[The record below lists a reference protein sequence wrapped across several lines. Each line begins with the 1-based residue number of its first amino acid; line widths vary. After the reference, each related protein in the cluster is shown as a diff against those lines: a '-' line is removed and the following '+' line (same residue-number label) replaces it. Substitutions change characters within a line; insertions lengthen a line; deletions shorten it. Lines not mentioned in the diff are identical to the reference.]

1 MSSTQSAQDVVVIGG
16 GIVGV
21 STALQLQRSGRSVT
35 IVERGTPGDEASG
48 HNGGMFSDDCLP
60 TQMPDTITGLPHLL
74 RDPESPLVL
83 RFRDMPM
90 LAPWLIRFALNSRPS
105 RARKI
110 SADLYSLMSRGFDAY
125 RPLIKGTAAESVIR
139 NSGNLYAYRS
149 RRALNLDSFPMQL
162 RRQNG
167 VTYEVVDDSAMAK
180 ISPLFAGKF
189 EIGLFFP
196 KTHWTT
202 DPRAFTQTLLADF
215 VAKGGRVQTTAATGF
230 DTANGRVT
238 RVRTSDGGITAASFV
253 IAAGPWSRR
262 LLRHLGSDVPLS
274 VERGY
279 GADLPDPGL
288 KFDQPVILA
297 DVHSAI
303 TPHRNGGVR
312 LAGYDELASIDAPA
326 NLSLPKRLV
335 RSAKKVYPEL
345 RDAGATFWMRR
356 RPSTPDS
363 LPVIDRAPRFENTY
377 LAFGHGHKGLCMGAI
392 TGQLVREL
400 MDGAPPAV
408 DVTPF
413 RLTRFHTFAG
423 L

>member
-1 MSSTQSAQDVVVIGG
+1 MTTSNGSDVVVIGG

-21 STALQLQRSGRSVT
+21 STALQLQRTGRSVT
-35 IVERGTPGDEASG
+35 VLERGTPGDEASG

-83 RFRDMPM
+83 RFRYVPM
-90 LAPWLIRFALNSRPS
+90 LAPWLLRFALNSRPS

-125 RPLIKGTAAESVIR
+125 RPLMQGTAAESLVHT
-139 NSGNLYAYRS
+139 SGNLYAYRT
-149 RRALNLDSFPMQL
+149 RKALNLDSFPMQL

-167 VTYEVVDDSAMAK
+167 VTYEVVDDAAMAK
-180 ISPLFAGKF
+180 ISPRFAGKF

-196 KTHWTT
+196 KTRWTT
-202 DPRAFTQTLLADF
+202 DPKTFTQTLLADF
-215 VAKGGRVQTTAATGF
+215 VSKGGRVQNTTATGF
-230 DTANGRVT
+230 ETANGKVA
-238 RVRTSDGGITAASFV
+238 RVRTTDGSIAATSFV
-253 IAAGPWSRR
+253 IAAGPWSRG
-262 LLRHLGSDVPLS
+262 LLRRLGSDVPLS

-279 GADLPDPGL
+279 GADLPNPGL

-303 TPHRNGGVR
+303 TPHRGGVR
-312 LAGYDELASIDAPA
+312 LAGYDELTSIDAPA
-326 NLSLPKRLV
+326 DLRLSKRIV
-335 RSAKKVYPEL
+335 HSAQKVYPEL
-345 RDAGATFWMRR
+345 RMDGANFWMRR

-363 LPVIDRAPRFENTY
+363 LPVIGRAPRFDNAY

-392 TGQLVREL
+392 TGQLVTEL
-400 MDGAPPAV
+400 MDGRPTTV
-408 DVTPF
+408 DITPF
-413 RLTRFHTFAG
+413 RLERFHMIAG

>member
-1 MSSTQSAQDVVVIGG
+1 METNGSDAVVVGA

-35 IVERGTPGDEASG
+35 VLERSIPGDEASG

-110 SADLYSLMSRGFDAY
+110 SAALYSLMSRGFDAY
-125 RPLIKGTAAESVIR
+125 RPLIKGTAAEAVVR
-139 NSGNLYAYRS
+139 NSGNLYAYRT
-149 RRALNLDSFPMQL
+149 REALDLDSFPMQL

-167 VTYEVVDDSAMAK
+167 VTYEVVDDAAMAK

-202 DPRAFTQTLLADF
+202 DPHAFTQTLLADF

-230 DTANGRVT
+230 ETANGKVT
-238 RVRTSDGGITAASFV
+238 GVRTSDGAISAANIV
-253 IAAGPWSRR
+253 IAAGPWSRV
-262 LLRHLGSDVPLS
+262 LLRRLGSDVPLS

-288 KFDQPVILA
+288 TFDQPVILA

-303 TPHRNGGVR
+303 TPHRGGVR
-312 LAGYDELASIDAPA
+312 LVGYDELASIDAPA
-326 NLSLPKRLV
+326 DLRLSKRLV
-335 RSAKKVYPEL
+335 HSAQKVYPEL
-345 RDAGATFWMRR
+345 RMDGASFWMRR

-363 LPVIDRAPRFENTY
+363 LPVIGRVPRFENAY

-392 TGQLVREL
+392 TGQLVVEL
-400 MDGAPPAV
+400 MDGKPTTL

-413 RLTRFHTFAG
+413 RPTRFHMIAG